1 MKLCSADRK
10 RGTTAFLL
18 VHLGD
23 SRSHCTILKMRDYC
37 FGYEPGVFEIASWQA
52 GTMTPCRWD
61 GKQLGTWHV
70 LDFEAVVFHLEV
82 QIGFAGHDQGFG
94 CDRPQCRVKI
104 TVEYRIGSDVRVLPG
119 P

>member
-1 MKLCSADRK
+1 
-10 RGTTAFLL
+10 
-18 VHLGD
+18 
-23 SRSHCTILKMRDYC
+23 
-37 FGYEPGVFEIASWQA
+37 
-52 GTMTPCRWD
+52 MTPCRWD
-61 GKQLGTWHV
+61 GKQLGIWHV

-119 P
+119 PQMSEQVVRVAPQKIRFPRHHEKILE